1 MSENNSEKIE
11 ISYRSL
17 GLDEARKQSPLLFLV
32 ENDEDNKK
40 KNYIYCPPK
49 NNSQNL
55 IPLPFINF
63 LVS

>member
-40 KNYIYCPPK
+40 KTIFTVPRRTI
-49 NNSQNL
+49 L
-55 IPLPFINF
+55 RT
-63 LVS
+63 

>member
-40 KNYIYCPPK
+40 KTIFTREFPA
-49 NNSQNL
+49 
-55 IPLPFINF
+55 
-63 LVS
+63 VSYSRRQEAR